1 MLQNVNLKLAISV
14 TIIVVAAL
22 GVAKEI
28 YKVPKPLLVF
38 IGGMYL
44 VCSAVFWGLQRK
56 GKASAFAQLA
66 IWLLSWSLV
75 TSSILGV
82 VYYFDRAGWLWFKLT
97 GYNVTLAE
105 NLPDRLRW
113 PVSDFVA
120 RYPFFVRDSSDSTR
134 LIIRS
139 GHYQVDETIVVP
151 PGLVLIIA
159 PGAVLQFGAGCS
171 LISYSPII
179 ARGMENAPIV
189 FTAQNKWRKWGV
201 VGVVGAGQS
210 IFEHVRFEHGRQALV
225 NGIDFLGALSLIDSK
240 TEVIQSRFTSLFGKD
255 AAQVTGGQA
264 FFRHN
269 IFRDCFKD
277 GLDFDG
283 GTGEISHNRFEH
295 CGDEAID
302 VGENS
307 RVIVFGNVI
316 IDAKDASTKGGAK
329 LSEKTLNT
337 TN

>member
-1 MLQNVNLKLAISV
+1 MLRKVNLKLALSV
-14 TIIVVAAL
+14 TIVVVAAL

-28 YKVPKPLLVF
+28 YKIPAPLLVF
-38 IGGMYL
+38 VGAMYA
-44 VCSAVFWGLQRK
+44 VCSIIFGSLQRK

-75 TSSILGV
+75 TGLVLGA
-82 VYYFDRAGWLWFKLT
+82 VYYFDKAGWLWLKLT

-120 RYPFFVRDSSDSTR
+120 RHPFFARDQRDSTR
-134 LIIRS
+134 LMIRS
-139 GHYQVDETIVVP
+139 GDYQIDHTIVVP

-159 PGAVLQFGAGCS
+159 PGTVLRFGAGCS

-189 FTAQNKWRKWGV
+189 FTAKNKWLKWGA
-201 VGVVGAGQS
+201 VGVVRAGQS

-225 NGIDFLGALSLIDSK
+225 NDIDFFGALSLIEAEA
-240 TEVIQSRFTSLFGKD
+240 EVTQCRFESLFGKD

-264 FFRHN
+264 FFRQN
-269 IFRDCFKD
+269 TFRDCFKD

-283 GTGEISHNRFEH
+283 GAGEISHNRFEH

-316 IDAKDASTKGGAK
+316 IDAKDASKKGEVK
-329 LSEKTLNT
+329 LSETPVNT

>member
-1 MLQNVNLKLAISV
+1 MLRRINLKLAISV
-14 TIIVVAAL
+14 TIAVVAAL
-22 GVAKEI
+22 GVAKEVFKI
-28 YKVPKPLLVF
+28 PDPLLVF
-38 IGGMYL
+38 IGGMY
-44 VCSAVFWGLQRK
+44 VACSIIFWSLPRRGR
-56 GKASAFAQLA
+56 GSPFAQLA
-66 IWLLSWSLV
+66 IWLVGWSFV

-97 GYNVTLAE
+97 GYNETLAE
-105 NLPDRLRW
+105 NFPERLRW
-113 PVSDFVA
+113 PVSDFTA
-120 RYPFFVRDSSDSTR
+120 RYPFFVRDQRDSTR
-134 LIIRS
+134 LMIRS

-159 PGAVLQFGAGCS
+159 PGTVLRFGAGCS

-189 FTAQNKWRKWGV
+189 FTAKNKWLKWGA
-201 VGVVGAGQS
+201 VGVIRAGQS

-225 NGIDFLGALSLIDSK
+225 NDIDFLGALSLIEAEA
-240 TEVIQSRFTSLFGKD
+240 EVTQSRFDNLFGKD

-307 RVIVFGNVI
+307 RVMVFGNVI
-316 IDAKDASTKGGAK
+316 IDAKDASKKGETK
-329 LSEKTLNT
+329 LSGKAVNT

>member
-1 MLQNVNLKLAISV
+1 MLRRVNLKLAISV
-14 TIIVVAAL
+14 TIAVVAAL
-22 GVAKEI
+22 GVAKEA
-28 YKVPKPLLVF
+28 YKIPVPLLGF
-38 IGGMYL
+38 IGAMYA
-44 VCSAVFWGLQRK
+44 VCSIIFGSLQRK
-56 GKASAFAQLA
+56 GKASNFAHLA

-75 TSSILGV
+75 TGSILGA
-82 VYYFDRAGWLWFKLT
+82 VYHFDRAGWLWFKLT
-97 GYNVTLAE
+97 GYNETLPE
-105 NLPDRLRW
+105 NFPERLRW

-120 RYPFFVRDSSDSTR
+120 RHPFFVRDRHDSTR

-159 PGAVLQFGAGCS
+159 PGTVLQFGVGCS

-189 FTAQNKWRKWGV
+189 FTAKNKWRKWGV
-201 VGVVGAGQS
+201 VGVVRAGQS

-225 NGIDFLGALSLIDSK
+225 NDIDFFGALSLIEAEA
-240 TEVIQSRFTSLFGKD
+240 EVTQCRFVNLFGKD

-264 FFRHN
+264 FFRQN
-269 IFRDCFKD
+269 TFRDCFKD

-283 GTGEISHNRFEH
+283 GSGEISHNRFEH

-302 VGENS
+302 VGEDS
-307 RVIVFGNVI
+307 RVQVFDNVI
-316 IDAKDASTKGGAK
+316 IGAKEASKEGGTK
-329 LSEKTLNT
+329 LSEKTVNI